1 MAVAARE
8 PPGDLRLGVNGVT
21 IEAAI
26 DHLVDAAQGV
36 VQNQLELA
44 RIDVQ
49 VTANRVLRGAALAT
63 VGIFLLAGAGVAL
76 AMAAYAIFPDSYPPE
91 QRLTI
96 IAGAAAILGTA
107 LVMLGIHRVRGH
119 GRD

>member
-1 MAVAARE
+1 MGIAARE
-8 PPGDLRLGVNGVT
+8 PPPDLRLGVHGAT

-36 VQNQLELA
+36 VQNQIELA
-44 RIDVQ
+44 RLDLELTIS
-49 VTANRVLRGAALAT
+49 RVLRGAALAT

-76 AMAAYAIFPDSYPPE
+76 TMAAYAIFPDSYPPE
-91 QRLTI
+91 QRLAI
-96 IAGAAAILGTA
+96 IAGACAVLGTM

-119 GRD
+119 GRS